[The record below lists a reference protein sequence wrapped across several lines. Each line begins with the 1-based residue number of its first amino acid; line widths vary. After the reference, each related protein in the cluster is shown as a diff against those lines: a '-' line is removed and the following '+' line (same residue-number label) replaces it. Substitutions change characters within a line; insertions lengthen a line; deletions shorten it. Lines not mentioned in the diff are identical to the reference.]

1 MGSIIEINDTLQIT
15 ADQGFPSTLLS
26 LEKHLK
32 EPITLSEVKGK
43 VFSFAKK
50 DRARIYQGDPVR
62 VYLVQNIDG
71 KWLFWG
77 KIYIQSQTISKKL
90 DAQGNWLADQW
101 ETSGT
106 FIIVDLYEPLYQR
119 EFTIRES
126 PPGMSFF

>member
-15 ADQGFPSTLLS
+15 GDQGFPSTLLS

-50 DRARIYQGDPVR
+50 DRARIYQSDPVR

-90 DAQGNWLADQW
+90 DAQGNWLAD
-101 ETSGT
+101 
-106 FIIVDLYEPLYQR
+106 
-119 EFTIRES
+119 
-126 PPGMSFF
+126 